1 MFLLVYLMPD
11 YMAIIK
17 QIAIEK
23 FVWDYDAIIEGEPAS
38 KSNSRQLVKIENRS
52 VLIKSKKA
60 LAYQKCFAA
69 TAPKID
75 PLIEGDVVL
84 FCHIYYASYRPDLDE
99 SLIMDCLEGVAYKND
114 RQIKAKVILH
124 GVDKSR
130 PRIQVRV
137 GKIVEQ

>member
-1 MFLLVYLMPD
+1 
-11 YMAIIK
+11 MAIIK

-23 FVWDYDAIIEGEPAS
+23 IAWNYDAVIEGEPAS
-38 KSNSRQLVKIENRS
+38 KTNSRQIVKIKNRS

-84 FCHIYYASYRPDLDE
+84 FCHIYYANYRPDLDE

>member
-1 MFLLVYLMPD
+1 M
-11 YMAIIK
+11 
-17 QIAIEK
+17 
-23 FVWDYDAIIEGEPAS
+23 
-38 KSNSRQLVKIENRS
+38 
-52 VLIKSKKA
+52 
-60 LAYQKCFAA
+60 
-69 TAPKID
+69 
-75 PLIEGDVVL
+75 L

>member
-1 MFLLVYLMPD
+1 
-11 YMAIIK
+11 MAIIK
-17 QIAIEK
+17 QIAIEN

-38 KSNSRQLVKIENRS
+38 KSNSRQLVKIGRR
-52 VLIKSKKA
+52 LIPIKSKKA
-60 LAYQKCFAA
+60 LAYQKCFAT

-75 PLIEGDVVL
+75 PLIEGDVML
-84 FCHIYYASYRPDLDE
+84 FCHVFYASYRPDLDE

-130 PRIQVRV
+130 PRIQVKV
-137 GKIVEQ
+137 GKIVE